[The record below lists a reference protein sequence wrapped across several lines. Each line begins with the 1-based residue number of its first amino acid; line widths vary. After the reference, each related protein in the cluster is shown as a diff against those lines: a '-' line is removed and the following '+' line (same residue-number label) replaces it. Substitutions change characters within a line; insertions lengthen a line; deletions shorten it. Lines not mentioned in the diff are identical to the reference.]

1 MNELRAAARVV
12 LAVDETGIPAALL
25 QLAVSISR
33 LQHLPL
39 LAQLR
44 LDPGLEHAAG
54 LAFVSLVDR
63 SGGAAQAWTPA
74 QVLRTRRRIRE
85 QYEVRLREVAAGLDR
100 VPELESLHC
109 SRDAQLA
116 GLVASE
122 DVVVMAGLRPVPG
135 EASVARR
142 VIMLS
147 AAPDIATPI
156 HGLLRQAGSSFE
168 CWAVGSHQSVSAAI
182 AAITGTG
189 VTLVVSRH
197 ELGAGVGGMLRDF
210 LANRGRGLVVL
221 P

>member
-12 LAVDETGIPAALL
+12 LAVDETGIPAGLL
-25 QLAVSISR
+25 QLAASISR
-33 LQHLPL
+33 LKHLPL

-54 LAFVSLVDR
+54 LAFVSLIDR
-63 SGGAAQAWTPA
+63 SGGATLAWTPA
-74 QVLRTRRRIRE
+74 QVARTRHRIHQ
-85 QYEVRLREVAAGLDR
+85 QYEARLREVAAGLVR
-100 VPELESLHC
+100 GPELESLHC
-109 SRDAQLA
+109 SRDAQLE

-122 DVVVMAGLRPVPG
+122 DVVVMAGLRAVPG

-142 VIMLS
+142 IIMLS
-147 AAPDIATPI
+147 ATPDIATPL
-156 HGLLRQAGSSFE
+156 HELLRQAGNSFE
-168 CWAVGSHQSVSAAI
+168 CWAVGSHQNASAAI

-197 ELGAGVGGMLRDF
+197 ELGAGVDGILRDF
-210 LANRGRGLVVL
+210 LANRGRGLIVL